1 MYKVLHIPTGQF
13 IGSAIANRVQS
24 VIYREFASNAV
35 FATRKQAKREIKDI
49 ILSRTF
55 TNGLS
60 PMFHIL
66 EFEIIRMSDV

>member
-1 MYKVLHIPTGQF
+1 MYRVLHIPTGQF
-13 IGSAIANRVQS
+13 IGSTQRLWCGSIR
-24 VIYREFASNAV
+24 REFASNAV

-66 EFEIIRMSDV
+66 EFEIIRMLDV